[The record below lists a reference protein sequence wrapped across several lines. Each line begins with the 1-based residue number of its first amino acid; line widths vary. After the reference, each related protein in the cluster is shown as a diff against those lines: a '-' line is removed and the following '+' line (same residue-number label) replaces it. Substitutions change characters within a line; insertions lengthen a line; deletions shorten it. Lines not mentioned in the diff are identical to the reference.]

1 MSVSDQIALEKHA
14 VLKDSIRVDKISTAK
29 WSFRGDIRTT
39 ETAEASKV
47 KTSVLDTVRAIDAID
62 RVIEMAEKVGVW
74 DSIVPNE
81 RAGAVLGITNSI
93 QAAGRTE
100 VAGSGAFSEQDAKK
114 LESVVPNLASM
125 SGAVFRKTA
134 LGTLKEYRFRMA
146 EKVKGIAS
154 ANGFA
159 AEENADSGLT
169 PEQEAFLRL
178 RYNEYIE
185 QGVPHQQARLRAI
198 NDVFSQ

>member
-1 MSVSDQIALEKHA
+1 
-14 VLKDSIRVDKISTAK
+14 
-29 WSFRGDIRTT
+29 
-39 ETAEASKV
+39 
-47 KTSVLDTVRAIDAID
+47 
-62 RVIEMAEKVGVW
+62 
-74 DSIVPNE
+74 
-81 RAGAVLGITNSI
+81 
-93 QAAGRTE
+93 
-100 VAGSGAFSEQDAKK
+100 
-114 LESVVPNLASM
+114 M
-125 SGAVFRKTA
+125 SGAIFRKTA